1 AVDQLAGEGFI
12 QVLRSDLRGDA
23 TPVFA
28 AVGPM
33 QFDVASH
40 RLETEFNAPVKLDR
54 LSYSVVRRL
63 ADPDQRT
70 IVDAGRRSEVLTR
83 TDGTDLALF
92 EDGMALRILQ
102 RQHPELALESLL
114 AEGSEDS
121 EEVAC
126 TRCSETGDT
135 SAQGFPLVLRY
146 WVLLPVWA
154 FTCVRA
160 VAASGAA
167 SAVFAR
173 AMQLS
178 MLCSARLSRTSGI
191 ALGAMDRLVTPRPT
205 STSASSGSAAAS
217 PHTPTAFPAMV
228 PESAV
233 AAISSNSAR

>member
-1 AVDQLAGEGFI
+1 EFRRVLFRSFAPSNFAVARPADLGRAKQFRKGVDQLAGEGVI

-83 TDGTDLALF
+83 TDGPDLALF

-121 EEVAC
+121 E
-126 TRCSETGDT
+126 
-135 SAQGFPLVLRY
+135 
-146 WVLLPVWA
+146 
-154 FTCVRA
+154 
-160 VAASGAA
+160 
-167 SAVFAR
+167 
-173 AMQLS
+173 
-178 MLCSARLSRTSGI
+178 
-191 ALGAMDRLVTPRPT
+191 
-205 STSASSGSAAAS
+205 
-217 PHTPTAFPAMV
+217 
-228 PESAV
+228 
-233 AAISSNSAR
+233 